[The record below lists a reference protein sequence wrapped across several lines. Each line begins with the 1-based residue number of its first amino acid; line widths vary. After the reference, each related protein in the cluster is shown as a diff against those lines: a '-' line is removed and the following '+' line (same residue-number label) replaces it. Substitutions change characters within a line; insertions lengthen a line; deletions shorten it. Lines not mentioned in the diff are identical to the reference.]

1 MYFAEWETGIERGM
15 NGRDLYKMALRVLIG
30 AVGLSAVL
38 GIIALLQRDLDDWSG
53 KTLGTT
59 LFVSAASL
67 LIMANAG
74 GLEKRTVG
82 YLLISGTGLLAALVA
97 LPIFLAA
104 LWLDVDGDG
113 LWRFAASLEI
123 ISVFAGHSSLLSLR
137 QLPTQYRWLM
147 PIATVLGGALA
158 VFVIWM
164 IWADDL
170 LGSAKLRAAGV
181 LSILLLFL
189 TVVIPILPRLV
200 ALDYP
205 ERAGSESGRQPSD
218 GVRYC
223 PNCGRAVS
231 ASGENGSC
239 GECGAKF
246 AVKFDARQ

>member
-97 LPIFLAA
+97 LPDISCRTLA
-104 LWLDVDGDG
+104 
-113 LWRFAASLEI
+113 
-123 ISVFAGHSSLLSLR
+123 
-137 QLPTQYRWLM
+137 
-147 PIATVLGGALA
+147 
-158 VFVIWM
+158 
-164 IWADDL
+164 
-170 LGSAKLRAAGV
+170 
-181 LSILLLFL
+181 
-189 TVVIPILPRLV
+189 
-200 ALDYP
+200 
-205 ERAGSESGRQPSD
+205 
-218 GVRYC
+218 
-223 PNCGRAVS
+223 
-231 ASGENGSC
+231 
-239 GECGAKF
+239 
-246 AVKFDARQ
+246 